1 MEKLFKFLFFFLMFC
16 APQAF
21 AQNIVTGEVV
31 DEKSEPLIGATVMV
45 KGTSTG
51 TSTDIDGKFS
61 LAAKTGDVLE
71 VSYVGYES
79 KAVKVPESGKLRIT
93 LTEISTGLDE
103 VVVVGVSMKKS
114 DLTGAV
120 SQIDG
125 DVLTEKPVTTVN
137 DALAGR
143 MPGVSIGK
151 ASSPSESNSIKIRGT
166 NTINAGSS
174 PIYVVDGLVMGDDY
188 GSFNSINVNDVE
200 SIQVL
205 KDASATALYGSRGAN
220 GVVVITT
227 KKARVGEGKVTY
239 DGWVKFTE
247 PGHSPDLMDANGIW
261 NLRTEAFANG
271 YMYGNPNADRDA
283 YIKDYIWNEDSP
295 LAFER
300 REFLTHRLGKSYNWL
315 DQVTRTGFEQNH
327 ALSFSK
333 ATDKTNVY
341 LSFGLS
347 DLNGIMKGT
356 EQRRYSGR
364 ANVSVDIKSWLRVGT
379 NTSFT
384 YTNDVMTDGQV
395 YNQAH
400 YNGNPLLDYE
410 PFMNDETRFD
420 QENLTLF
427 WRAQSGDTNNN
438 FNPFNTLNGVK
449 TERSRYHLMS
459 SNFIN
464 INPLEGLNIRTTFAI
479 NRAEQ
484 KWAQFV
490 PTGIQEA
497 IRYRGGDNYAKQ
509 QRDASTQWQWDNT
522 VSYDKTFADV
532 HRLNAFAGMSM
543 SRYVADGLW
552 GEGRR
557 FASDD
562 LGFNV
567 LGANADIENRA
578 VGNYLSNSSLL
589 SYVVRGNY
597 NYDYRYFVTFTGR
610 WDGSSKF
617 GKGNKWGFFPSFSL
631 AWNIA
636 NEPYFPKTDWLNTL
650 KLRGGYGSVGNQN
663 IGDFLYLT
671 LYSPYG
677 STDGTAGY
685 GTDGRRGTPGIT
697 WEKQKQGNLGI
708 DLAFFNNR
716 LNISADAFWI
726 TNSDLLYSHSLAS
739 SSGYIYTTEN
749 VGEMTNRGFE
759 LSIGATPIRTQDWTW
774 NVNFN
779 LGMDRNKI
787 TKLYGNVDHIYN
799 GDNNRTGNLFIGES
813 LNNLYCLKA
822 GGIANE
828 WNRSEWEGKTF
839 NGRTIGLGDLYALDV
854 SGPDGIPDDVVDSY
868 DRVCLGSMDPK
879 AYGGFSTDLTWKGL
893 TLNAIFTYSIGGRM
907 ISGYYESLISS
918 VGMSNASP
926 DLLDSWSPE
935 NTGAYFPRRMFNAD
949 GYSAYGAGD
958 TDRYVQKSDFLKLS
972 NLSFSYTFP
981 KNILRKIRFDNLRL
995 YFTAGNVFTITKY
1008 KGYDPEWGDGSGYFP
1023 TERSYTIG
1031 LSFTL

>member
-1 MEKLFKFLFFFLMFC
+1 MEKLTKLLFFLMLSF
-16 APQAF
+16 ASSVY
-21 AQNIVTGEVV
+21 AQNVVTGEVV

-45 KGTSTG
+45 KGTTIG
-51 TSTDIDGKFS
+51 ASTDLEGKFS
-61 LAAKTGDVLE
+61 IAAKVGDILN
-71 VSYVGYES
+71 VSYVGFES
-79 KAVKVPESGKLRIT
+79 ESVKVPESKSVRIV
-93 LTEISTGLDE
+93 LKEISTGLDE

-125 DVLTEKPVTTVN
+125 STLTEKPVTTIN

-151 ASSPSESNSIKIRGT
+151 ASSPSESSSVKVRGT

-174 PIYVVDGLVMGDDY
+174 PIYVIDGLVMDDNY

-220 GVVVITT
+220 GVIVITT
-227 KKARVGEGKVTY
+227 KKARLGEGKVTY
-239 DGWVKFTE
+239 DGWVKFTQ
-247 PGHSPDLMDANGIW
+247 PGHAPAMMDANGIW
-261 NLRTEAFANG
+261 DLRTESFANG
-271 YMYGNPNADRDA
+271 YMYNNPDADRL
-283 YIKDYIWNEDSP
+283 DYINNVLWNEENH
-295 LAFER
+295 LAFEN
-300 REFLTHRLGKSYNWL
+300 REFLTHKLGRSYNWL

-327 ALSFSK
+327 SLSFSK
-333 ATDKTNVY
+333 ATEKTNIY

-364 ANVSVDIKSWLRVGT
+364 ANISVDIKSWLRVGT

-384 YTNDVMTDGQV
+384 YTNDEMTDGSV
-395 YNQAH
+395 YGQARG
-400 YNGNPLLDYE
+400 NGNPLLDYN
-410 PFMNDETRFD
+410 PFMNDETRYD

-427 WRAQSGDTNNN
+427 WRVQSGDTNNN
-438 FNPFNTLNGVK
+438 FNPFNTLYDIN
-449 TERSRYHLMS
+449 TERSRYHLIS
-459 SNFIN
+459 SNYVN
-464 INPLEGLNIRTTFAI
+464 INPIAGLNIRSTFSI
-479 NRAEQ
+479 NRSEQ
-484 KWAQFV
+484 KWAQFI
-490 PTGIQEA
+490 PTKIQQA
-497 IRYRGGDNYAKQ
+497 IRYYGGDNFAKQ

-552 GEGRR
+552 AQGRR

-562 LGFNV
+562 LGFNA
-567 LGANADIENRA
+567 LGSNADVENRSL
-578 VGNYLSNSSLL
+578 GNYLSNSSLL

-597 NYDYRYFVTFTGR
+597 NYDYRYFVTVTGR

-617 GKGNKWGFFPSFSL
+617 GKGHKWGFFPSFSL
-631 AWNIA
+631 AWNLA
-636 NEPYFPKTDWLNTL
+636 NEPYFPKTDWINTI

-677 STDGTAGY
+677 SDGIAGY
-685 GTDGRRGTPGIT
+685 NTDGRRGTPNIT
-697 WEKQKQGNLGI
+697 WEKQKQGNIGI
-708 DLAFFNNR
+708 DLAFFDNR
-716 LNISADAFWI
+716 LTVSADGFWI

-739 SSGYIYTTEN
+739 SSGYTYTTEN

-759 LSIGATPIRTQDWTW
+759 LSIGATPIRTADWTW

-779 LGMDRNKI
+779 LGMDHNKI
-787 TKLYGNVDHIYN
+787 TKLYGGVDHIYN
-799 GDNNRTGNLFIGES
+799 GTNRTGNLFIGES
-813 LNNLYCLKA
+813 LNNLYCLRA

-828 WNRSEWEGKTF
+828 WNRSEWEGKSF
-839 NGRTIGLGDLYALDV
+839 NGRTVGLGDLYALDI
-854 SGPDGIPDDVVDSY
+854 SGPDGEPDDVVDQY

-879 AYGGFSTDLTWKGL
+879 GYGGFSTDLTWKGI
-893 TLNAIFTYSIGGRM
+893 TLNAIFTYSFGGRR
-907 ISGYYESLISS
+907 ISDFYESLISS
-918 VGMSNASP
+918 DGRSNASP
-926 DLLDSWSPE
+926 DLVDSWRPD
-935 NTGAYFPRRMFNAD
+935 NTNAYFPRRMYNAD

-958 TDRYVQKSDFLKLS
+958 TDRYVQKSDFLKLT
-972 NLSFSYTFP
+972 NLSLSYTFP
-981 KNILRKIRFDNLRL
+981 KSILRKIRFDNLRV
-995 YFTAGNVFTITKY
+995 YFTAGNVFTATKY

-1031 LSFTL
+1031 LSFTF

>member
-1 MEKLFKFLFFFLMFC
+1 MEKLAKLLFFLMLSFV
-16 APQAF
+16 PGVY
-21 AQNIVTGEVV
+21 AQNVVTGEVV

-45 KGTSTG
+45 KGTTIG
-51 TSTDIDGKFS
+51 ASTDLDGKFS
-61 LAAKTGDVLE
+61 IPAKVGDMLD
-71 VSYVGYES
+71 VSYVGFES
-79 KAVKVPESGKLRIT
+79 TTVKVPESKTIRIV
-93 LTEISTGLDE
+93 LKEVSTGLDE

-125 DVLTEKPVTTVN
+125 STLTEKPVTTVN

-151 ASSPSESNSIKIRGT
+151 ASSPSESSSIKVRGT

-174 PIYVVDGLVMGDDY
+174 PIYVVDGLVMDDNY

-220 GVVVITT
+220 GVIVITT
-227 KKARVGEGKVTY
+227 KKARLGEGKVTY
-239 DGWVKFTE
+239 DGWVKFTN
-247 PGHSPDLMDANGIW
+247 PGHAPKMMDAEGIW

-271 YMYGNPNADRDA
+271 YMYNNPEADRQ
-283 YIKDYIWNEDSP
+283 DYINNVLWNEENH
-295 LAFER
+295 LAFEE
-300 REFLTHRLGKSYNWL
+300 REFLTHKLGKTYNWL

-327 ALSFSK
+327 SLSFSK
-333 ATDKTNVY
+333 ATEKTNIY

-384 YTNDVMTDGQV
+384 YTNDEMTDGSV
-395 YNQAH
+395 YGQARG
-400 YNGNPLLDYE
+400 NGNPLLDYN
-410 PFMNDETRFD
+410 PFMNDETRYN

-427 WRAQSGDTNNN
+427 WRVQSGDTNNN
-438 FNPFNTLNGVK
+438 FNPFNSLYDIN
-449 TERSRYHLMS
+449 TERSRYHLIS
-459 SNFIN
+459 SNYVN
-464 INPLEGLNIRTTFAI
+464 INPIAGLNIRSTFSI
-479 NRAEQ
+479 NRSEQ
-484 KWAQFV
+484 KWAQFI
-490 PTGIQEA
+490 PTKIQEA
-497 IRYRGGDNYAKQ
+497 IRYYGGDNFAKQ

-522 VSYDKTFADV
+522 ISYDKTFADV

-543 SRYVADGLW
+543 SRYIADGLW
-552 GEGRR
+552 AQGRR

-562 LGFNV
+562 LGFNA
-567 LGANADIENRA
+567 LGSNADVENRSL
-578 VGNYLSNSSLL
+578 GNYLSNNSLL

-597 NYDYRYFVTFTGR
+597 NYDFRYFVTVTGR

-617 GKGNKWGFFPSFSL
+617 GKGHKWGFFPSFSL
-631 AWNIA
+631 AWNLA
-636 NEPYFPKTDWLNTL
+636 NEHFFPKTDWINTI

-677 STDGTAGY
+677 SDGIAGY
-685 GTDGRRGTPGIT
+685 NTDGRRGTPAIT
-697 WEKQKQGNLGI
+697 WEKQKQGNIGI
-708 DLAFFNNR
+708 DLGFFDNR
-716 LNISADAFWI
+716 LNVSADAFWI
-726 TNSDLLYSHSLAS
+726 TNSDLLYSHTLAS
-739 SSGYIYTTEN
+739 SSGYTSTTEN

-759 LSIGATPIRTQDWTW
+759 LSISATPIRTADWTW
-774 NVNFN
+774 NITAN
-779 LGMDRNKI
+779 LGMDHNKI
-787 TKLYGNVDHIYN
+787 TKLYGDVDHIYN
-799 GDNNRTGNLFIGES
+799 GTNRTGNLFIGES

-828 WNRSEWEGKTF
+828 SNRSEWEGKSY
-839 NGRTIGLGDLYALDV
+839 NGRTVGLGDLYALDL
-854 SGPDGIPDDVVDSY
+854 SGPDGVPDGVVDQY
-868 DRVCLGSMDPK
+868 DRICHGSMDPK
-879 AYGGFSTDLTWKGL
+879 GYGGITTDLTWKGI
-893 TLNAIFTYSIGGRM
+893 TLNAIFTYSFGGRR
-907 ISGYYESLISS
+907 ISDFYESLISS
-918 VGMSNASP
+918 DGRSNASP
-926 DLLDSWSPE
+926 DLVDSWRPD
-935 NTGAYFPRRMFNAD
+935 NTNAYFPRRMYNAD
-949 GYSAYGAGD
+949 GYAAYGAGE

-972 NLSFSYTFP
+972 TLSLSYTFP
-981 KNILRKIRFDNLRL
+981 KSILRKIRFDNLRV
-995 YFTAGNVFTITKY
+995 YFTAGNVFTATKY

-1031 LSFTL
+1031 LSFTF

>member
-1 MEKLFKFLFFFLMFC
+1 MEKLAKLLFFFMMFGTSM
-16 APQAF
+16 AYSQS
-21 AQNIVTGEVV
+21 IVTGEVV
-31 DEKSEPLIGATVMV
+31 DEKSEPLIGVTVMV
-45 KGTSTG
+45 KGTTIG
-51 TSTDIDGKFS
+51 ASTDIDGKFS
-61 LAAKTGDVLE
+61 LSARTGDILS
-71 VSYVGYES
+71 VSYVGFES
-79 KAVKVPESGKLRIT
+79 QSVKVPVDHKLRIV
-93 LTEISTGLDE
+93 LKEISTGLDE

-125 DVLTEKPVTTVN
+125 EVLTEKPVTTIN

-143 MPGVSIGK
+143 LPGVSIGK
-151 ASSPSESNSIKIRGT
+151 ASSPSEAASIKIRGT
-166 NTINAGSS
+166 NTINSGSS

-188 GSFNSINVNDVE
+188 GSFNALNVNDVE

-220 GVVVITT
+220 GVIVITT
-227 KKARVGEGKVTY
+227 KKARQGEGKVTY
-239 DGWVKFTE
+239 DGWVKFTN
-247 PGHSPDLMDANGIW
+247 PGHAPAMMDANGIW
-261 NLRTEAFANG
+261 DLRTQAFANG
-271 YMYGNPNADRDA
+271 YMYNNPDADRN
-283 YIKDYIWNEDSP
+283 DYINNVLWNESNH
-295 LAFER
+295 LAFEE
-300 REFLTHRLGKSYNWL
+300 REFLTHKLGKTYNWL

-356 EQRRYSGR
+356 DQRRYSGR
-364 ANVSVDIKSWLRVGT
+364 INASVDIKSWLRVGT

-384 YTNDVMTDGQV
+384 YTNDNMTDGSV
-395 YNQAH
+395 YSQARG
-400 YNGNPLLDYE
+400 NGNPLLDYE
-410 PFMNDETRFD
+410 PFMNDETRYN

-427 WRAQSGDTNNN
+427 WRVQSGDTNNN
-438 FNPFNTLNGVK
+438 FNPFNTLK
-449 TERSRYHLMS
+449 DITTERSRYHLMS

-464 INPLEGLNIRTTFAI
+464 VNPIEGLNIRTTFSI

-484 KWAQFV
+484 KWATFI
-490 PTGIQEA
+490 PTGIQQA
-497 IRYRGGDNYAKQ
+497 IRYYGGDNYAKQ

-532 HRLNAFAGMSM
+532 HRVNAFAGMSM

-552 GEGRR
+552 GEGLR

-562 LGFNV
+562 LGFNA
-567 LGANADIENRA
+567 LGSNADIMNRK

-597 NYDYRYFVTFTGR
+597 NYDFRYFVTFTGR

-617 GKGNKWGFFPSFSL
+617 GKGHKWGFFPSFSL
-631 AWNIA
+631 AWNLA

-671 LYSPYG
+671 LYTPYG
-677 STDGTAGY
+677 NTEGQTGFT
-685 GTDGRRGTPGIT
+685 TDGRRGTPLIT
-697 WEKQKQGNLGI
+697 WEKQKQGNIGI
-708 DLAFFNNR
+708 DLAFFDNR

-726 TNSDLLYSHSLAS
+726 TNSDLLYSHNLAT
-739 SSGYIYTTEN
+739 SSGYQYTTEN

-759 LSIGATPIRTQDWTW
+759 LAIGATPIRTADWTW

-779 LGMDRNKI
+779 LSMDHNKI
-787 TKLYGNVDHIYN
+787 TKLYSNVDHIYS
-799 GDNNRTGNLFIGES
+799 GSRTGNLFIGES
-813 LNNLYCLKA
+813 LNNLFCLQS

-828 WNRSEWEGKTF
+828 DNRELWEGKTY
-839 NGRTIGLGDLYALDV
+839 NGRTVGLGDLFALDV
-854 SGPDGIPDDVVDSY
+854 SGENGEPDGIVDQY

-893 TLNAIFTYSIGGRM
+893 TLNAIFTYSLGGRR
-907 ISGYYESLISS
+907 ISDFYESLISS
-918 VGMSNASP
+918 DGRSNASP
-926 DLLDSWSPE
+926 DLVDSWTPE
-935 NTGAYFPRRMFNAD
+935 NTGAYFPRRMYNAD
-949 GYSAYGAGD
+949 GYAAYGAGE
-958 TDRYVQKSDFLKLS
+958 TDRYVQKTDFLKLT
-972 NLSFSYTFP
+972 NLSLSYTFP
-981 KNILRKIRFDNLRL
+981 QKIVRKIHFDNLRV
-995 YFTAGNVFTITKY
+995 YFTAGNLFTITKY

-1031 LSFTL
+1031 LSFTF

>member
-1 MEKLFKFLFFFLMFC
+1 MKKTLSVFFFLMMLSV
-16 APQAF
+16 QTVF
-21 AQNIVTGEVV
+21 AQGMVNGEVI

-45 KGTSTG
+45 KGTNIG
-51 TSTDIDGKFS
+51 VSTDIDGKFVIK
-61 LAAKTGDVLE
+61 AEPGNILE
-71 VSYVGYES
+71 VSYVGFEKS
-79 KAVKVPESGKLRIT
+79 IVTVPQSRNVKVTMK
-93 LTEISTGLDE
+93 EISQGLDE

-114 DLTGAV
+114 DLTGSV
-120 SQIDG
+120 GQIDG
-125 DVLTEKPVTTVN
+125 DVLTEKPVTNIN
-137 DALAGR
+137 DALSGR
-143 MPGVSIGK
+143 MAGVSIGK
-151 ASSPSESNSIKIRGT
+151 ASSPSEGASIKVRGT

-220 GVVVITT
+220 GVIVITT
-227 KKARVGEGKVTY
+227 KKAKKGEGKITY
-239 DGWVKFTE
+239 DGWVKFSQ
-247 PGHSPDLMDANGIW
+247 PGHAPDMMDADGIW
-261 NLRTEAFANG
+261 NLRTESFANG
-271 YMYGNPNADRDA
+271 YMYNNPDADRN
-283 YIKDYIWNEDSP
+283 DYINNILWNHDNH
-295 LAFER
+295 LAFEA
-300 REFLTHRLGKSYNWL
+300 REFQTHDLGKTYDWL

-327 ALSFSK
+327 NLSFAK
-333 ATDKTNVY
+333 ASENTNVY
-341 LSFGLS
+341 LSFGLV
-347 DLNGIMKGT
+347 DLKGIMRGT
-356 EQRRYSGR
+356 DQRRYSGR
-364 ANVSVDIKSWLRVGT
+364 INASVNIKSWLKVGT
-379 NTSFT
+379 NTSYT
-384 YTNDVMTDGQV
+384 YSNDDITDGSV
-395 YNQAH
+395 YNQARG
-400 YNGNPLLDYE
+400 NGNPLLDYE
-410 PFMNDETRFD
+410 PFRNDETRYK

-438 FNPFNTLNGVK
+438 YNPFNTLYDVN
-449 TERSRYHLMS
+449 TERSRYHLTS
-459 SNFIN
+459 SNYIN
-464 INPLEGLNIRTTFAI
+464 INPLPGLNLRSTFAI

-484 KWAQFV
+484 KWAQFI
-490 PTGIQEA
+490 PTGIQES
-497 IRYRGGDNYAKQ
+497 IRGKNGDNYAKQ

-522 VSYDKTFADV
+522 ISYDRTFAED
-532 HRLNAFAGMSM
+532 HHLNAFVGMSM
-543 SRYVADGLW
+543 SRYVADGLS

-557 FASDD
+557 FASND

-567 LGANADIENRA
+567 LGSNADVENRQIS
-578 VGNYLSNSSLL
+578 NYLSNSSLL
-589 SYVVRGNY
+589 SYVTRVNY
-597 NYDYRYFVTFTGR
+597 NYGYRYFVTFTGR

-617 GKGNKWGFFPSFSL
+617 ANGNKWGFFPSFSL

-636 NEPYFPKTDWLNTL
+636 NESFFPKTDWIDQI

-671 LYSPYG
+671 LYAPYG
-677 STDGTAGY
+677 SDGTAGY
-685 GTDGRRGTPGIT
+685 GTDGRRGTPTIT
-697 WEKQKQGNLGI
+697 WEKQKQGNVGI

-716 LNISADAFWI
+716 LTVSADAFWI
-726 TNSDLLYSHSLAS
+726 KNSDLLYSHSLAS
-739 SSGYIYTTEN
+739 SSGYTYTTEN

-759 LSIGATPIRTQDWTW
+759 LTIGATPIRTQDWTW
-774 NVNFN
+774 NINFN

-828 WNRSEWEGKTF
+828 SNRAEWDGKNF
-839 NGRTIGLGDLYALDV
+839 NGRTIGLGDLYALDI
-854 SGPDGIPDDVVDSY
+854 SGADGKPDGVVDQY

-893 TLNAIFTYSIGGRM
+893 TLNAVFSYSLGGKR
-907 ISGYYESLISS
+907 ISDFYESLISS
-918 VGMSNASP
+918 DGRSNASP
-926 DLLDSWSPE
+926 DLLDSWTPT
-935 NTGAYFPRRMFNAD
+935 NTGAYFPRRMYNAD

-958 TDRYVQKSDFLKLS
+958 TDRYVQKSDFLKLT
-972 NLSFSYTFP
+972 NLSLSYSFP
-981 KNILRKIRFDNLRL
+981 KKILNTIHFDNLRL